1 MEAGGSDW
9 RLKAGSGLLQWQ
21 DSGMGREK
29 MKIGSIVE
37 TEKNAQMSND
47 TNTTPAR
54 KMVGRSRVQIMD
66 GFRQQVCENPVIDT
80 YTVILIV
87 AYCFYNVSAFIRPS
101 VG

>member
-1 MEAGGSDW
+1 MDAGGSDW
-9 RLKAGSGLLQWQ
+9 RLKAGSGSLHWQ
-21 DSGMGREK
+21 DSGMGGEK

-54 KMVGRSRVQIMD
+54 KMVGRSRVQMD
-66 GFRQQVCENPVIDT
+66 GFRQLVCENPVIDT

-87 AYCFYNVSAFIRPS
+87 VYCFYNVSAFIRLS